1 MTEDI
6 LEHLNSR
13 ARYLGPDDEQ
23 ALSVTRLNHWRLS
36 RDERDIAWLVFDQ
49 QGASANVLSS
59 EVLGELE
66 ELVLKIREQAPRA
79 VVLRSAKKTSFCMGA
94 DISEFRDVTTE
105 SEVLSKL
112 AKAHDVVDSFEALS
126 CPRIAV
132 IHGQC
137 LGGGLELALSCSYRL
152 AIPGARFGFPE
163 VQLGLHPGLGGTVR
177 LPRLINPVE
186 AMKLMLTG
194 KPVVHQKAKKL
205 GLVDDVVEERH
216 VLAAI
221 EAAIAGDLNKH
232 HHGLKDQ
239 VMMSGPARQFEA
251 RQMRAESAKKAPPE
265 HYPAPG
271 ALIDLWE
278 NHGGDTSTMAEAEM
292 ESFARLLQTETAQNL
307 MRVFFLREK
316 LKGLSDADAQDIC
329 HVHVVGAGE
338 MGGDIA
344 GWSAL
349 KGHTVTLFD
358 QDPEKISGAIKKLS
372 ELCERKH
379 YSSAE
384 TREALDRLVPDF
396 ANDGAYKSDLIIEA
410 VPEDVDIKRKVYE
423 EVESR
428 MKPGAILATNTSSIP
443 LNELARSVKVP
454 ERLVGLHFF
463 NPVAVMPLV
472 EVVTHGK
479 LDEKNYARARGFTGQ
494 IERLPV
500 PVSDAPGFLV
510 NRALTP
516 YLMEAILMLDEGVP
530 AESIDRVAED
540 FGMPMGPV
548 ELADQVGLDI
558 CVGVADMLR
567 ERLDSALPESP
578 DWLTEMVDRGD
589 LGKKTG
595 RGLYTWKKGEP
606 RKSQKADDAPENT
619 LDRLIL
625 PMLNACVACLNQK
638 VVESENVADAAMIF
652 GTGFAPFRGGP
663 FSYIH
668 HRGAEKIHSQL
679 RDLEDHY
686 GKRFEPD
693 KGWQKL
699 IRA

>member
-1 MTEDI
+1 MTEDL

-66 ELVLKIREQAPRA
+66 ELVRNIREQAPRA
-79 VVLRSAKKTSFCMGA
+79 VVLRSAKKASFCMGA
-94 DISEFRDVTTE
+94 DISEFREVTTE
-105 SEVLSKL
+105 SAVLTKL
-112 AKAHDVVDSFEALS
+112 AEAHDVVDSFEGLS

-152 AIPGARFGFPE
+152 ALPGARFGFPE

-194 KPVVHQKAKKL
+194 KSVVHQKAKKL

-221 EAAIAGDLNKH
+221 ESAIAGDLNKH

-278 NHGGDTSTMAEAEM
+278 SHGGDTSTMAEAEM
-292 ESFARLLQTETAQNL
+292 ESFARLMQTDTAQNL
-307 MRVFFLREK
+307 IRVFFLREH

-358 QDPEKISGAIKKLS
+358 EDPEKISDAIKKLS

-396 ANDGAYKSDLIIEA
+396 ANDGAYKSDLVIEA

-423 EVESR
+423 EVEPR

-443 LNELARSVKVP
+443 LNELARSVK
-454 ERLVGLHFF
+454 
-463 NPVAVMPLV
+463 
-472 EVVTHGK
+472 
-479 LDEKNYARARGFTGQ
+479 
-494 IERLPV
+494 
-500 PVSDAPGFLV
+500 
-510 NRALTP
+510 
-516 YLMEAILMLDEGVP
+516 
-530 AESIDRVAED
+530 
-540 FGMPMGPV
+540 
-548 ELADQVGLDI
+548 
-558 CVGVADMLR
+558 
-567 ERLDSALPESP
+567 
-578 DWLTEMVDRGD
+578 
-589 LGKKTG
+589 
-595 RGLYTWKKGEP
+595 
-606 RKSQKADDAPENT
+606 
-619 LDRLIL
+619 
-625 PMLNACVACLNQK
+625 
-638 VVESENVADAAMIF
+638 
-652 GTGFAPFRGGP
+652 
-663 FSYIH
+663 
-668 HRGAEKIHSQL
+668 
-679 RDLEDHY
+679 
-686 GKRFEPD
+686 
-693 KGWQKL
+693 
-699 IRA
+699 

>member
-1 MTEDI
+1 
-6 LEHLNSR
+6 
-13 ARYLGPDDEQ
+13 
-23 ALSVTRLNHWRLS
+23 
-36 RDERDIAWLVFDQ
+36 
-49 QGASANVLSS
+49 
-59 EVLGELE
+59 
-66 ELVLKIREQAPRA
+66 
-79 VVLRSAKKTSFCMGA
+79 MGA
-94 DISEFRDVTTE
+94 DISEFRDVTSE
-105 SEVLSKL
+105 SEVLAKL
-112 AKAHDVVDSFEALS
+112 AEAHDVVDSFEALS

-137 LGGGLELALSCSYRL
+137 LGGGLELALSCSHRL
-152 AIPGARFGFPE
+152 AVPGARFGFPE

-216 VLAAI
+216 VQSAI
-221 EAAIAGDLNKH
+221 ESAISGDVDQH

-278 NHGGDTSTMAEAEM
+278 NHGGDPSTMAEAEM
-292 ESFARLLQTETAQNL
+292 ESFARLLKTETAQNL

-316 LKGLSDADAQDIC
+316 LKGLSNAEERDIC

-384 TREALDRLVPDF
+384 AREVLDRLVPDF
-396 ANDGAYKSDLIIEA
+396 ANDGANKGDLVIEA
-410 VPEDVDIKRKVYE
+410 VPEDVDIKSKVYQ

-428 MKPGAILATNTSSIP
+428 MKESAILATNTSSIP

-479 LDEKNYARARGFTGQ
+479 LDEKIYARARGFTGQ
-494 IERLPV
+494 IDRLPV

-510 NRALTP
+510 NRSLTP

-530 AESIDRVAED
+530 AESIDKVAEE

-567 ERLDSALPESP
+567 ERLDSTLPESP
-578 DWLTEMVDRGD
+578 AWLTEMVDNGD

-595 RGLYTWKKGEP
+595 RGLYTWKKGEAS
-606 RKSQKADDAPENT
+606 KKQKAGDAPENT

-625 PMLNACVACLNQK
+625 PMLNACVACLNQE
-638 VVESENVADAAMIF
+638 VVENESVADAAMIF

-663 FSYIH
+663 FNYIH
-668 HRGAEKIHSQL
+668 HRGAAKIHSQL
-679 RDLEDHY
+679 QELKDHY

-693 KGWQKL
+693 EGWQKL
-699 IRA
+699 IRT